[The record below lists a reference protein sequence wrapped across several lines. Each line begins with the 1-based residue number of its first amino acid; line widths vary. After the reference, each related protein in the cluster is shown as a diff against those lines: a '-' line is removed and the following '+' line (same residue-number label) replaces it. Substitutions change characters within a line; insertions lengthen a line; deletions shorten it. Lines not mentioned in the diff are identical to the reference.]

1 MTSNNPF
8 DLPTGRAADDV
19 PAPLPGTVEDPLTYS
34 PETTSDTYDATSGT
48 YDTFDTSGTSG
59 AGGAKEQASHLAS
72 EASQAGGHVA
82 HVAGEQT
89 KKVASEAGTQA
100 KNLLHT
106 VGDEVRSQASTQ
118 QSRVAQ
124 SLRSVGD
131 ELSQMAQNS
140 DSSGA
145 ASKVVNTAS
154 DRVQSVA
161 QWLED
166 REPGDL
172 LDEVKSFA
180 RRRPGLFIGIAAGVG
195 ILAGRVTRAVTDH
208 GDDSSSSSYG
218 RTGNL
223 SSGALDDTTAT
234 AQYVPVVPV
243 DDIVTPVD
251 DTIVPPVYPGE
262 PGLGTTRTD
271 GGL

>member
-8 DLPTGRAADDV
+8 DLPNGRPVEDV
-19 PAPLPGTVEDPLTYS
+19 PAPLPGTVEDPLVYDT
-34 PETTSDTYDATSGT
+34 ETISTSGT
-48 YDTFDTSGTSG
+48 GGSGSG
-59 AGGAKEQASHLAS
+59 GSNAKAQASHLAD

-106 VGDEVRSQASTQ
+106 VGEEVRSQAATQ
-118 QSRVAQ
+118 QSRVAE

-140 DSSGA
+140 DSSGT
-145 ASKVVNTAS
+145 ASKVVNSAS
-154 DRVQSVA
+154 ERVHSVA
-161 QWLED
+161 SWLD
-166 REPGDL
+166 NREPGDL
-172 LDEVKSFA
+172 LNEVKSFA

-208 GDDSSSSSYG
+208 GDDTSSSRST
-218 RTGNL
+218 RTGTV
-223 SSGALDDTTAT
+223 SGGALSDTTAT
-234 AQYVPVVPV
+234 AQYVPVAPV
-243 DDIVTPVD
+243 DDVVGFD
-251 DTIVPPVYPGE
+251 ETIAPAPVYPGE
-262 PGLGTTRTD
+262 PGLGTNRTD

>member
-1 MTSNNPF
+1 MTSTNPF
-8 DLPTGRAADDV
+8 DLPTGRAAGDV
-19 PAPLPGTVEDPLTYS
+19 PAPLPGTVEDPLTYDTETTGS
-34 PETTSDTYDATSGT
+34 TYETTSGSY
-48 YDTFDTSGTSG
+48 DTSGTSG
-59 AGGAKEQASHLAS
+59 AGGAKEQASHLVDQAS
-72 EASQAGGHVA
+72 EAGGHVA

-89 KKVASEAGTQA
+89 KKVASEAGAQA

-140 DSSGA
+140 DSSGT
-145 ASKVVNTAS
+145 ASRVVNKAS
-154 DRVQSVA
+154 DQVQSVA
-161 QWLED
+161 RWLED
-166 REPGDL
+166 REPADL
-172 LDEVKSFA
+172 LDEVKTFA

-208 GDDSSSSSYG
+208 GDDTSSSRYG
-218 RTGNL
+218 RSGNV

-234 AQYVPVVPV
+234 AQYVPVSPV
-243 DDIVTPVD
+243 DDIVAPVD
-251 DTIVPPVYPGE
+251 AVPPVYPGE
-262 PGLGTTRTD
+262 PGLGTARID

>member
-8 DLPTGRAADDV
+8 DLPTGRPAEDV
-19 PAPLPGTVEDPLTYS
+19 PAPLPGTVEDPLVYDEVV
-34 PETTSDTYDATSGT
+34 ETTGT
-48 YDTFDTSGTSG
+48 TGSAGSASG
-59 AGGAKEQASHLAS
+59 AGTTGGAKEQAAHLADS
-72 EASQAGGHVA
+72 ASQAGGHVA
-82 HVAGEQT
+82 QVAGEQA
-89 KKVASEAGTQA
+89 KNVASEAGTQA

-118 QSRVAQ
+118 QSRVAG

-140 DSSGA
+140 DSSG
-145 ASKVVNTAS
+145 TAS
-154 DRVQSVA
+154 NLVNKASDTVHSVA

-166 REPGDL
+166 REPTDL

-195 ILAGRVTRAVTDH
+195 ILAGRVTRAVTAHD
-208 GDDSSSSSYG
+208 DDSSAGTRSSSA
-218 RTGNL
+218 GNV
-223 SSGALDDTTAT
+223 SGTALGDTTAT

-243 DDIVTPVD
+243 DDVVAPVD
-251 DTIVPPVYPGE
+251 TGIAPVYPGE
-262 PGLGTTRTD
+262 PGFGTTRTD

>member
-8 DLPTGRAADDV
+8 DLPTGRTADDV
-19 PAPLPGTVEDPLTYS
+19 PAPLPGTVEDPLAS
-34 PETTSDTYDATSGT
+34 DPATTTRS
-48 YDTFDTSGTSG
+48 YDTFDAASGTSDTSG
-59 AGGAKEQASHLAS
+59 ASGTSAKEQASHLADQAS
-72 EASQAGGHVA
+72 EAGGHVA

-100 KNLLHT
+100 RSLLHT

-118 QSRVAQ
+118 QARVAQ

-140 DSSGA
+140 DSSGT
-145 ASKVVNTAS
+145 ASKVVNKAS
-154 DRVQSVA
+154 DQVQSVA
-161 QWLED
+161 RWLED

-172 LDEVKSFA
+172 LDEVASFA

-195 ILAGRVTRAVTDH
+195 ILAGRVTRAVTAH
-208 GDDSSSSSYG
+208 GD
-218 RTGNL
+218 T
-223 SSGALDDTTAT
+223 SGSRHDRSADVSGSVPADTTAT
-234 AQYVPVVPV
+234 AQYVPVVPF
-243 DDIVTPVD
+243 DDVVAPAG
-251 DTIVPPVYPGE
+251 DTVVPPVYPGE
-262 PGLGTTRTD
+262 PGLGATRAD